1 MTRQPTF
8 MRAVQLVGH
17 GGFEALWYRDDVP
30 VPEPHSGEVLVKILA
45 AGINNTD
52 INTRV
57 GWYSKGDGDAE
68 DASWGGQALGFPRI
82 QGADI
87 CGEVADVG
95 EGVDAGLIGKRVL
108 VEPCL
113 REARGQTL
121 ETPWYIGSECDGGF
135 ADYVTVAACHAY
147 PIETPLSDAE
157 LASFPCSYSTAE
169 NMLTRAQVTENDTLL
184 ITGASGGVGSG
195 AIQLAK
201 ARGARVIA
209 VAGDKKQQSVL
220 DAGAD
225 QALVRGDSLEA
236 ELGENA
242 VDVVIDLVG
251 GEDWPELLT
260 ILRPFGRYAVSGA
273 IAGPMVELDLRTLY
287 LKDQRF
293 MGCTVLDDGV
303 FRRLVGLIEH
313 GEIKPLLARCF
324 ALDALA
330 EAQAFFLDKQFTG
343 KLVIDMAL

>member
-1 MTRQPTF
+1 
-8 MRAVQLVGH
+8 MRGVQLTAH
-17 GGFEALWYRDDVP
+17 GGPEALVYRTDIPVP
-30 VPEPHSGEVLVKILA
+30 VPGRSEVLIKVGA

-68 DASWGGQALGFPRI
+68 DASWGGQALSFPRI

-87 CGEVADVG
+87 CGVVIDVG
-95 EGVDAGLIGKRVL
+95 EGADRALIGKRIL

-113 REARGQTL
+113 REANGEAL
-121 ETPWYIGSECDGGF
+121 ASPWYIGSECDGGF
-135 ADYVTVAACHAY
+135 AEYVTVAARHAY
-147 PIETPLSDAE
+147 PVETALSDAE

-169 NMLTRAQVTENDTLL
+169 NMLTRAQVTENETVL
-184 ITGASGGVGSG
+184 ITGASGGVGSA

-209 VAGDKKQQSVL
+209 VAGAAKQQSVL
-220 DAGAD
+220 EAGAD
-225 QALVRGDSLEA
+225 QALVRGESLEA
-236 ELGENA
+236 LVGENA

-251 GEDWPELLT
+251 GEHWPELLN

-273 IAGPMVELDLRTLY
+273 IAGPIVDLDLRTLY

-293 MGCTVLDDGV
+293 FGCTVLDHGV
-303 FRRLVGLIEH
+303 FSRLLELIEQ
-313 GEIKPLLARCF
+313 GAVKALVARSFPLE
-324 ALDALA
+324 ALG
-330 EAQAFFLDKQFTG
+330 EAQECFLEKAFSWFPWQPAPHIG
-343 KLVIDMAL
+343 CSS

>member
-1 MTRQPTF
+1 
-8 MRAVQLVGH
+8 MRGLLLTGH
-17 GGFEALWYRDDVP
+17 GGPEQLVLRNDIP
-30 VPEPHSGEVLVKILA
+30 VPRPGHSEVLVKIHA

-52 INTRV
+52 INTRI

-68 DASWGGQALGFPRI
+68 AASRSGEAPAFPRI

-87 CGEVADVG
+87 CGTVADVG
-95 EGVDAGLIGKRVL
+95 PGADRGLVGKRVL

-113 REARGQTL
+113 REAKGKTL
-121 ETPWYIGSECDGGF
+121 PSPWYIGSECDGGF
-135 ADYVTVAACHAY
+135 ADYVTVAAQHAY
-147 PIETPLSDAE
+147 PIETALSDAE

-184 ITGASGGVGSG
+184 ITGASGGVGSA

-201 ARGARVIA
+201 ARGARVIS

-220 DAGAD
+220 DIGAD

-236 ELGENA
+236 ALGENA

-251 GEDWPELLT
+251 GEDWPKLLT
-260 ILRPFGRYAVSGA
+260 VLRPFGRYAVSGA
-273 IAGPMVELDLRTLY
+273 IAGPIVELDLRTLY

-293 MGCTVLDDGV
+293 LGCTVLDDGV
-303 FRRLVGLIEH
+303 FSRLVALIEQ
-313 GEIKPLLARCF
+313 GDIKPLLARSF
-324 ALDALA
+324 ALESLA
-330 EAQAFFLDKQFTG
+330 EAQAYFLDKQFTG

>member
-1 MTRQPTF
+1 MSKRET
-8 MRAVQLVGH
+8 MRAMSLIAH
-17 GGFEALWYRDDVP
+17 GGPEALLYRADMP
-30 VPEPHSGEVLVKILA
+30 VPEPGISEVLIKVGA

-68 DASWGGQALGFPRI
+68 DASWGGQALSFPRI

-87 CGEVADVG
+87 CGKVIDIGAGADR
-95 EGVDAGLIGKRVL
+95 ELIGKRVL

-113 REARGQTL
+113 RESNGEPL
-121 ETPWYIGSECDGGF
+121 LSPWYIGSECDGGF
-135 ADYVTVAACHAY
+135 ADYVTVATRHAY
-147 PIETPLSDAE
+147 PIETTLSDAE

-209 VAGDKKQQSVL
+209 VAGDKKQHSVL

-236 ELGENA
+236 VLGENA

-251 GEDWPELLT
+251 GEEWPELLN

-273 IAGPMVELDLRTLY
+273 IAGPIVALDLRTLY
-287 LKDQRF
+287 LKDQQF
-293 MGCTVLDDGV
+293 MGCTVLEEGV
-303 FRRLVGLIEH
+303 FSRLVGLIER
-313 GEIKPLLARCF
+313 GEIKPLLARSF
-324 ALDALA
+324 PLESLSQ
-330 EAQAFFLDKQFTG
+330 AQAFFLEKQFTG
-343 KLVIDMAL
+343 KLVVDMAL